1 MTPERIADLLRGLV
15 REAHPM
21 PEWPYGRPSSW
32 PTQYCYGCG
41 APLGPA
47 IPFIPTTEQRAAI
60 EAIHAEHLRAL
71 LDGA

>member
-1 MTPERIADLLRGLV
+1 MTGPV
-15 REAHPM
+15 
-21 PEWPYGRPSSW
+21 GRPSSW